1 MGLLTHLSCEVMEH
15 LVPCTHFTVTHV
27 SSSRKWKQWFSCS
40 AHRKNMLVPGSP
52 SQNSSVVKW
61 VEEMAVLCCWCVLEH
76 LGTTCSNGSTWAGMA
91 AGAEGFRH

>member
-1 MGLLTHLSCEVMEH
+1 
-15 LVPCTHFTVTHV
+15 
-27 SSSRKWKQWFSCS
+27 
-40 AHRKNMLVPGSP
+40 MLVPGSP

-61 VEEMAVLCCWCVLEH
+61 VEEMAVLCCSCVLEH